1 MGTLNE
7 NVAELRRLL
16 GIGLINGRYT
26 AQHPIRKC
34 VERVLEFHNKRDYAS
49 RDYENARLALLAK
62 NLREIEGY
70 DNVNVLLNVFRKALI
85 RSNDDTYFGIRFE
98 VSTAASLIRS
108 GTPFAKSES
117 PDFVLTDRL
126 VGAFI
131 ECGSAHL
138 SKPKPGI
145 ADLKYKIGSVVR
157 DKSRHDYCHEGT
169 ALFIDFTNINY
180 HNKNNESMPSVHEW
194 RDYLQ
199 QLLQSANFGSIVL
212 WTYIINMDKNK
223 YQWKYTRADAKDPN
237 KALVEFL
244 NAAYPFGHD
253 VTHTYA
259 FLRQG

>member
-7 NVAELRRLL
+7 NVAELGRLL
-16 GIGLINGRYT
+16 GIRLINGGST
-26 AQHPIRKC
+26 AQHPVRQC
-34 VERVLEFHNKRDYAS
+34 VGRVLEFHNKCDYAG
-49 RDYENARLALLAK
+49 RDYENAILSLLVK

-70 DNVNVLLNVFRKALI
+70 DKALLNVFRKALI
-85 RSNDDTYFGIRFE
+85 RSNNDTYFGIRFE

-108 GTPFAKSES
+108 GTSFVKSES
-117 PDFVLTDRL
+117 PDFVLTDRF

-138 SKPKPGI
+138 SMPKPGI
-145 ADLKYKIGSVVR
+145 EDLKYKIRHVVR

-180 HNKNNESMPSVHEW
+180 HNKNNESIPPVHEW
-194 RDYLQ
+194 RGYLQ
-199 QLLQSANFGSIVL
+199 QLLQSANFGTIVL
-212 WTYIINMDKNK
+212 WTYIINRDENK
-223 YQWKYTRADAKDPN
+223 YQWKYTRADAKGPS

-244 NAAYPFGHD
+244 NAVYPFGHD

-259 FLRQG
+259 FPRQG

>member
-7 NVAELRRLL
+7 NLGELRKLL
-16 GIGLINGRYT
+16 CNWLINGRST
-26 AQHPIRKC
+26 TQHPIRKC

-49 RDYENARLALLAK
+49 RDYENAILSLLVK

-70 DNVNVLLNVFRKALI
+70 DNDKVPLNVFRKELI

-108 GTPFAKSES
+108 GIPFAKSES
-117 PDFVLTDRL
+117 PDFTLIDRL

-138 SKPKPGI
+138 SKPKPEI

-157 DKSRHDYCHEGT
+157 DKSRHDYCHENT

-180 HNKNNESMPSVHEW
+180 HNKNNESMPSLHEW
-194 RDYLQ
+194 SGYLQ

-212 WTYIINMDKNK
+212 WTYIINRDKNK
-223 YQWKYTRADAKDPN
+223 YQWKYTRVDAKDPS

-244 NAAYPFGHD
+244 NTAYPFGHD